1 MYAFSLLLLRFA
13 VKCLALHQAFA
24 LSKNTKHYRTSDR
37 GKSWQSFEVPIQPA
51 FVPFPLSFHSDKD
64 NYGMII
70 YQGTKCV
77 RSSWGWGSVCH
88 DEVRY
93 SLSVCT
99 IPLTFFFRRLCRRT
113 TQKTRSPP
121 PFRNSSTTLP
131 VANSPIPTKISSTTR
146 HITLSSVSHLTRPLP
161 RVVTPSPP
169 RGFSQVKI
177 FSIKIKKSWI

>member
-1 MYAFSLLLLRFA
+1 MYAFSLLLRFA
-13 VKCLALHQAFA
+13 DKCLALHQAFV

-99 IPLTFFFRRLCRRT
+99 IPLTFFFSDAGVDVLHERRVLLPCSETHRRL
-113 TQKTRSPP
+113 
-121 PFRNSSTTLP
+121 F
-131 VANSPIPTKISSTTR
+131 
-146 HITLSSVSHLTRPLP
+146 PLP
-161 RVVTPSPP
+161 IRPFQQRFQARRAT
-169 RGFSQVKI
+169 
-177 FSIKIKKSWI
+177 